1 MIVDYIERGSG
12 HTVILL
18 HSTAAGNK
26 QWTKLIEFLCEDY
39 HLVAP
44 NLFGYGATDAWCNE
58 KTQSLEDQAELIRQ
72 FIPLDGRTVSIV
84 GHSFGGSVAMMAAKL
99 FRRHIQKLILIEPNP
114 NYLLKEIE
122 NEECFNQILTLQIFI
137 QMSTESGRWDEAA
150 ARFADFFNGKGTWN
164 NMDTGQQ
171 NRFKDALKPNFFEW
185 DAVMNEQ
192 TSIHD
197 WRVGLPT
204 NNTVLSCR
212 QTIEPA
218 REIVNLL
225 RCHMT
230 SSTFR
235 EYNEG
240 GHMAPL
246 TKPDL
251 INPIIAEELIS

>member
-1 MIVDYIERGSG
+1 MIVDYTERGSG

-26 QWTKLIEFLCEDY
+26 QWKKLIEFLYEDY

-44 NLFGYGATDAWCNE
+44 NLFGYGATDAWCSEN
-58 KTQSLEDQAELIRQ
+58 TQSLEDQAQLIRR

-99 FRRHIQKLILIEPNP
+99 FRRHIHKLILIEPNP

-122 NEECFNQILTLQIFI
+122 NEECFNEISDLRNFI
-137 QMSTESGRWDEAA
+137 QTNGERGRWDEAA
-150 ARFADFFNGKGTWN
+150 ERFADFFNGKGTWST
-164 NMDTGQQ
+164 MDSGRQS
-171 NRFKDALKPNFFEW
+171 RFKDALKPNLFEW
-185 DAVMNEQ
+185 DAVMNEK

-197 WRVGLPT
+197 WRACLPKDT
-204 NNTVLSCR
+204 TVLSCR
-212 QTIEPA
+212 QTIKPA
-218 REIVNLL
+218 KEIVNLF

-230 SSTFR
+230 SWKFR

-251 INPIIAEELIS
+251 INLIIAEELIT